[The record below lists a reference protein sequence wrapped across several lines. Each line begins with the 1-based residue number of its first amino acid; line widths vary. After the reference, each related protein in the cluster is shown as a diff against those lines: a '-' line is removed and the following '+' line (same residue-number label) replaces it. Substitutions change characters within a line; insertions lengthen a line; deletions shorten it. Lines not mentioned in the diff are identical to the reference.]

1 MSLISSARRFS
12 APAVAA
18 VVLAA
23 FLVSCASSPS
33 PHHPAAA
40 PAGTGIKPAPPTQG
54 RGRAVEPLP
63 KGWTA
68 GSASVKVLRG
78 GADASYRVGDGPWR
92 PLLEGQMLHE
102 GDALRTGADVI
113 CDMTLRQNGPVIR
126 VVPETTLRF
135 ERLRFKQ
142 TNKQVI
148 PETILAL
155 EAGRIQGSVGG
166 LPDGSVFLVK
176 LPNGMAQVFSQPAA
190 GSR

>member
-1 MSLISSARRFS
+1 
-12 APAVAA
+12 
-18 VVLAA
+18 
-23 FLVSCASSPS
+23 
-33 PHHPAAA
+33 
-40 PAGTGIKPAPPTQG
+40 
-54 RGRAVEPLP
+54 
-63 KGWTA
+63 
-68 GSASVKVLRG
+68 
-78 GADASYRVGDGPWR
+78 
-92 PLLEGQMLHE
+92 
-102 GDALRTGADVI
+102 
-113 CDMTLRQNGPVIR
+113 
-126 VVPETTLRF
+126 VPETTLRF